1 FSSAN
6 TVSRTCCPCTSRR
19 CISGRTPRKGQQA
32 RWESRCESIVGGVRT
47 GADDTPGILRH
58 RPHVRSASSTEGAP
72 DPQRPQHIVS
82 ALTTHWRAGSDWI
95 GGFGGRF
102 ADGSRMLMAR
112 VMMIGLD
119 AASLDFIDES
129 RASLPNLR
137 RLLDMG
143 VSQRLWS
150 RSGEL
155 FPASVWPTF
164 YTATQPGRHGVY
176 HPLQWDHESMSLRAT
191 IDM

>member
-1 FSSAN
+1 
-6 TVSRTCCPCTSRR
+6 
-19 CISGRTPRKGQQA
+19 
-32 RWESRCESIVGGVRT
+32 
-47 GADDTPGILRH
+47 
-58 RPHVRSASSTEGAP
+58 
-72 DPQRPQHIVS
+72 
-82 ALTTHWRAGSDWI
+82 
-95 GGFGGRF
+95 
-102 ADGSRMLMAR
+102 MAR

-119 AASLDFIDES
+119 AASLDFIDGS

-137 RLLDMG
+137 RLLDVG

-191 IDM
+191 IDMLYCEPFWNELERCGYRVVALDVPATWRSRLRRCSYPTKT